1 MWPCT
6 AGVIVF
12 HETHFLVK
20 NKIEGQ
26 KVNCTT
32 CHQHESAAKH
42 FEVTQA
48 SCRHYHLANTSFNQ
62 GRARGEDEHEK
73 HIDR

>member
-1 MWPCT
+1 MWHVQP
-6 AGVIVF
+6 ALFFF
-12 HETHFLVK
+12 HETHFLEK
-20 NKIEGQ
+20 NQIEGQ

-32 CHQHESAAKH
+32 CHQYESDAKH
-42 FEVTQA
+42 FEVTQVG
-48 SCRHYHLANTSFNQ
+48 CRLCHFANNKFNQ